1 MSQSQ
6 WQVLAPPEIPQWF
19 IEAVKSH
26 TKGYSGD
33 YAAQLL
39 WQRGIREER
48 QLAGFLNPDLYQP
61 TSPFDFGQEMKWAV
75 KRLLQAREAGAK
87 VAIWGDFD
95 ADGITA
101 TSVLWEGLGQF
112 FWQHQQLSY
121 YIPNRLTESHGLNC
135 PGIDQLNASGVKL
148 IVTCDT
154 GSTNLREIDY
164 AHQLGMDVI
173 ITDHHTLPDD
183 RPPVVSM
190 INSRYFAETHPLF
203 HLSGVAVAYKLV
215 EAMYQVLPNIPQQRL
230 EGLLDLVAIG
240 LIADL
245 VELSGD
251 CRYLAQRG
259 IEQLKQQLKTRSRP
273 GIARLLQL
281 CKRSGDRPTDISFG
295 LGPRINAVSRIQG
308 DASFCVELLTSKDE
322 KRCEQLAL
330 ETELANTRRMSL
342 QKDITKQVKD
352 KLAQLDLS
360 TTNVIVLE
368 DPQWPVGV
376 LGLVAGQIAQEYGRP
391 TILLSTVLL
400 STESSDRE
408 SKLVEAGLEDKHSY
422 SIARGSARSV
432 NNIDLYELV
441 NSQAHLLHRFGGHPF
456 AAGLSLPVDNIPL
469 FREAINQQLA
479 QKLGTTGALMMPAME
494 ADLVVK
500 VAELGKA
507 LFDELKHLEP
517 CGMGNPVPKL
527 LIKNC
532 WFEQVLNRNSKDLR
546 GRKVQ
551 YIKTKFEIWDDSTS
565 MGFPGIWWGHY
576 QDEVPKVRC
585 NAVVELDY
593 NNYEKRPEV
602 RLVAVQP
609 CQEKDFFQSCLQ
621 VSNQLD
627 WILDW
632 RGEELQV
639 GQLKVE
645 CSQELKVGQ
654 LKVECSQELK
664 VGRLKVVREQ
674 PDHLQPDH
682 LGQKATLR
690 EQPDHLQ
697 PDHLGQKATLR
708 EQPDHLQPNNLGQK
722 ATLREQPDHL
732 QPNNLGQKA
741 TLREQPDHLG
751 QKATLREQPDH
762 LGQKATLREQPD
774 NLGQKATLREQ
785 PDHLQPDH
793 LQPDHLQPDHLG
805 QKATL
810 REQPDHLQPPNL
822 GQKATLREQPDHL
835 QGLTPLMV
843 YECPTSWDELQVWC
857 RRAIQAERQ
866 LAIAY
871 PRPKQLS
878 AQDTWKKLLGIAKF
892 LSRTG
897 QWATL
902 VQLQEKLDLSD
913 RTVELGLNA
922 LSVIGFEVSYQDS
935 GVQISWHGREWS
947 SDWPLA
953 TLRER
958 TNVAGNDAIALRAI
972 AIFFAAIEEEQFRL
986 QYFYQVPLSTI
997 TGYSMVGIKQD

>member
-1 MSQSQ
+1 
-6 WQVLAPPEIPQWF
+6 
-19 IEAVKSH
+19 
-26 TKGYSGD
+26 
-33 YAAQLL
+33 
-39 WQRGIREER
+39 
-48 QLAGFLNPDLYQP
+48 
-61 TSPFDFGQEMKWAV
+61 
-75 KRLLQAREAGAK
+75 
-87 VAIWGDFD
+87 
-95 ADGITA
+95 
-101 TSVLWEGLGQF
+101 
-112 FWQHQQLSY
+112 
-121 YIPNRLTESHGLNC
+121 
-135 PGIDQLNASGVKL
+135 
-148 IVTCDT
+148 
-154 GSTNLREIDY
+154 
-164 AHQLGMDVI
+164 
-173 ITDHHTLPDD
+173 
-183 RPPVVSM
+183 
-190 INSRYFAETHPLF
+190 
-203 HLSGVAVAYKLV
+203 
-215 EAMYQVLPNIPQQRL
+215 
-230 EGLLDLVAIG
+230 LLDLVAIG

-273 GIARLLQL
+273 GIARLLEL

-408 SKLVEAGLEDKHSY
+408 SQLGEAGLEDKHSY

-456 AAGLSLPVDNIPL
+456 AAGLSLPVDNIRL

-479 QKLGTTGALMMPAME
+479 QKLGTTGALMMPAIE

-532 WFEQVLNRNSKDLR
+532 WFEQVWNRNSKDFR

-609 CQEKDFFQSCLQ
+609 CQENYLQSCLQ

-627 WILDW
+627 WILDC
-632 RGEELQV
+632 RGQELQV
-639 GQLKVE
+639 E
-645 CSQELKVGQ
+645 
-654 LKVECSQELK
+654 
-664 VGRLKVVREQ
+664 
-674 PDHLQPDH
+674 
-682 LGQKATLR
+682 
-690 EQPDHLQ
+690 
-697 PDHLGQKATLR
+697 
-708 EQPDHLQPNNLGQK
+708 
-722 ATLREQPDHL
+722 
-732 QPNNLGQKA
+732 
-741 TLREQPDHLG
+741 
-751 QKATLREQPDH
+751 
-762 LGQKATLREQPD
+762 
-774 NLGQKATLREQ
+774 
-785 PDHLQPDH
+785 
-793 LQPDHLQPDHLG
+793 
-805 QKATL
+805 
-810 REQPDHLQPPNL
+810 
-822 GQKATLREQPDHL
+822 
-835 QGLTPLMV
+835 GLTPLMV

-922 LSVIGFEVSYQDS
+922 LSAIGFEVSHQDC

-958 TNVAGNDAIALRAI
+958 TNVAGNDAIALRARCAN
-972 AIFFAAIEEEQFRL
+972 AIFFAAIEEEQFRR

-997 TGYSMVGIKQD
+997 AAYNIAGYGMVGIKQD